1 MSSWRRRF
9 GWTRYTSVCCVCGC
23 VRSVVSD
30 SLRPHGL
37 QPSRLSVHGI
47 LQVRILEWAAVSSS
61 GIFPTQGLNLHLLP
75 LLRWQADSLPLVPP
89 VKCCGNGCLAPL
101 HSHLINTRQISQ
113 ELLHMRHVD
122 WLQTISLSCLDIPA
136 KINPESQKNGSSQ
149 NSLKTLE
156 AGLHAHGFPV
166 PHRHL
171 LDGAAKR
178 TPSKPRPR
186 SSCSQKTLKLTRGI
200 STCWLLCGAVQL

>member
-1 MSSWRRRF
+1 MDSVSFCLLCLWVCAFSRVRLFATPWTAALQALCPWDSPGKDTGVGCRF
-9 GWTRYTSVCCVCGC
+9 LLWDLSDPGIEPASLASLALAGGFFTTS
-23 VRSVVSD
+23 
-30 SLRPHGL
+30 
-37 QPSRLSVHGI
+37 
-47 LQVRILEWAAVSSS
+47 AACEV
-61 GIFPTQGLNLHLLP
+61 L
-75 LLRWQADSLPLVPP
+75 W
-89 VKCCGNGCLAPL
+89 NGCLAHL